1 MVVWCDRRTRS
12 DRAIGSSPRWSMASL
27 PAPSTKPA
35 PKRGSRVGAM
45 AKKESE
51 VGYAEA
57 LAELERILS
66 ELEAADVDVDVLAE
80 KVARAS
86 ELIRLCRDRIGNA
99 KLQIDKVVAGLED

>member
-1 MVVWCDRRTRS
+1 
-12 DRAIGSSPRWSMASL
+12 
-27 PAPSTKPA
+27 
-35 PKRGSRVGAM
+35 M

-86 ELIRLCRDRIGNA
+86 ELIRFCRDRIGNA